1 MRAYVSRNF
10 DVTPEV
16 SPQAKIKTGGP
27 HKLPYPHKADTEI
40 PPKSKSNSG
49 HLFI

>member
-16 SPQAKIKTGGP
+16 SPLAEIKTGGP
-27 HKLPYPHKADTEI
+27 HKHTAADTEI
-40 PPKSKSNSG
+40 PPKPKV
-49 HLFI
+49 